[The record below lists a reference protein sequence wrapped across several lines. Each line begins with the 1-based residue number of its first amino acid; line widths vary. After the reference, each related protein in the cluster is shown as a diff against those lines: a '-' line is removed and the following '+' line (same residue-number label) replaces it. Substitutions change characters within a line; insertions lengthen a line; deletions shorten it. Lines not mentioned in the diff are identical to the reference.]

1 MCMKINYH
9 CLLHLFIVL
18 HSPYVFSIYIKSGD
32 AVNGLLTSTA
42 NVVWGV
48 PMLLFYLSTAVMFTV
63 KSKLFQ
69 LTKIHKW
76 AGSTVIRILKPSG
89 RKGTENGIS
98 QFGAFCS
105 VLAACIGTG
114 NIVGVATAISSGG
127 AGAVFWMCLSA
138 FFGMATSYAENTL
151 GIRYRRKEMGK
162 QRGGAFMYMEHGV
175 KMPNLAKSYAALC
188 LFSSLGS
195 GNMTQANSVSES
207 LLNAFNIP
215 KIITGFAVS
224 VICLLIIKGG
234 VKRIAKINE
243 VVVPAMSIGFLTLS
257 FWIIIKNRRKL
268 PNCFKDI
275 FTKSFAKKSG
285 TAFSGVTAMRYG
297 VARGVFS
304 NEAGI
309 GSSTI
314 IHAEDELST
323 ETEQG
328 YLGAFEVFV
337 DTILLCT
344 ITAVSILVSGAFT
357 ENSTLFG
364 AELSIAAYAAL
375 GEWGKKGIAVLT
387 AVFGFASLVG
397 WSFYGEK
404 SGEII
409 FSERISKIY
418 KYVYCTISLFGCIS
432 SPKLIWA
439 LSDITNGLMA
449 LPNLFS
455 IIILRNEVN
464 WERKIKN
471 EGVSK
476 LG

>member
-1 MCMKINYH
+1 
-9 CLLHLFIVL
+9 
-18 HSPYVFSIYIKSGD
+18 
-32 AVNGLLTSTA
+32 
-42 NVVWGV
+42 
-48 PMLLFYLSTAVMFTV
+48 MLLFYLSTAVMFTI

-76 AGSTVIRILKPSG
+76 AGGTVIRILKPSG
-89 RKGTENGIS
+89 RKETKNGIS

-127 AGAVFWMCLSA
+127 AGSVFWMCLSA

-151 GIRYRRKEMGK
+151 GIRYRRREDKK
-162 QRGGAFMYMEHGV
+162 LKGGAFMYMEHGV

-207 LLNAFNIP
+207 LLGAFNIP

-243 VVVPAMSIGFLTLS
+243 VVVPAMSIGFLALS
-257 FWIIIKNRRKL
+257 FWIIIKNRQKL

-275 FTKSFAKKSG
+275 FTKAFAKKSG
-285 TAFSGVTAMRYG
+285 TAFSGVTAIRYG

-314 IHAEDELST
+314 IHAENELGA
-323 ETEQG
+323 EAEQG

-344 ITAVSILVSGAFT
+344 ITALSILVSGAFT

-364 AELSIAAYAAL
+364 AELSIAAYSAL

-387 AVFGFASLVG
+387 AVFGFMSLVG

-409 FSERISKIY
+409 FGEKISKIY
-418 KYVYCTISLFGCIS
+418 KYIYCTISFFGCIS
-432 SPKLIWA
+432 SPKLIWS

-464 WERKIKN
+464 WERKIRN
-471 EGVSK
+471 EGVLKS
-476 LG
+476 G

>member
-1 MCMKINYH
+1 
-9 CLLHLFIVL
+9 
-18 HSPYVFSIYIKSGD
+18 
-32 AVNGLLTSTA
+32 
-42 NVVWGV
+42 
-48 PMLLFYLSTAVMFTV
+48 MLLFYLSAAVMFTV
-63 KSKLFQ
+63 QGKLFQ

-76 AGSTVIRILKPSG
+76 AGGTMARMLRPSG
-89 RKGTENGIS
+89 RKETENGIS

-127 AGAVFWMCLSA
+127 AGSVFWMCLSA

-151 GIRYRRKEMGK
+151 GIRYRRKEAGK
-162 QRGGAFMYMEHGV
+162 LKGGAFMYIEHGV
-175 KMPNLAKSYAALC
+175 KMPYLAKSYAGLC

-207 LLNAFNIP
+207 LLSAFNIP
-215 KIITGFAVS
+215 KIVTGVFVS
-224 VICLLIIKGG
+224 IVCLLIIKGG

-243 VVVPAMSIGFLTLS
+243 YVVPAMSAGFLILS
-257 FWIIIKNRRKL
+257 FWTLIKNRQKL
-268 PNCFKDI
+268 PECSKAI
-275 FTKSFAKKSG
+275 FTKAFAKKGGAS
-285 TAFSGVTAMRYG
+285 FSGVTAMRYG
-297 VARGVFS
+297 VTRGVFS

-323 ETEQG
+323 EIQQG

-344 ITAVSILVSGAFT
+344 ITALSILVSGVFT
-357 ENSTLFG
+357 ESSTLFG
-364 AELSIAAYAAL
+364 AELSIAAYATL
-375 GEWGKKGIAVLT
+375 GEWGKKGIAILT

-404 SGEII
+404 SGEVI
-409 FSERISKIY
+409 FGEKISKVY
-418 KYVYCTISLFGCIS
+418 KYIYCVVSLFGCIS

-455 IIILRNEVN
+455 IITLRNEVK
-464 WERKIKN
+464 WEKKIRN
-471 EGVSK
+471 EDVSK
-476 LG
+476 RKQRLPL

>member
-1 MCMKINYH
+1 
-9 CLLHLFIVL
+9 
-18 HSPYVFSIYIKSGD
+18 
-32 AVNGLLTSTA
+32 
-42 NVVWGV
+42 
-48 PMLLFYLSTAVMFTV
+48 MLLFYLSTAIMFTA
-63 KSKLFQ
+63 KGKLFQ

-76 AGSTVIRILKPSG
+76 AGGTIIRMLKPSG
-89 RKGTENGIS
+89 RKGTKNGIS

-127 AGAVFWMCLSA
+127 AGSVFWMCLSA
-138 FFGMATSYAENTL
+138 FFGMATSYAENSL
-151 GIRYRRKEMGK
+151 GIKYRIKEGGK
-162 QRGGAFMYMEHGV
+162 LKGGAFMYMEYGV
-175 KMPNLAKSYAALC
+175 KMPYLAKSYAGLC

-215 KIITGFAVS
+215 KIITGIAVS

-234 VKRIAKINE
+234 VKRISKINE
-243 VVVPAMSIGFLTLS
+243 IVVPLMSIGFLALS
-257 FWIIIKNRRKL
+257 FLTLIKNRQKL
-268 PNCFKDI
+268 PTCFKDI
-275 FTKSFAKKSG
+275 FTKAFMKKSG
-285 TAFSGVTAMRYG
+285 SAFSGITAMRFG

-314 IHAEDELST
+314 IHAEDERST

-344 ITAVSILVSGAFT
+344 ITALSILVSGVFT

-364 AELSIAAYAAL
+364 AELSIASYAAL

-387 AVFGFASLVG
+387 AVFGFMSLVG

-404 SGEII
+404 SGEVI
-409 FSERISKIY
+409 FGERISKIY
-418 KYVYCTISLFGCIS
+418 KYIYCVISFFGCIS

-455 IIILRNEVN
+455 LIILRDEVK
-464 WERKIKN
+464 WERKIKT
-471 EGVSK
+471 EVFSESG
-476 LG
+476 

>member
-1 MCMKINYH
+1 
-9 CLLHLFIVL
+9 
-18 HSPYVFSIYIKSGD
+18 
-32 AVNGLLTSTA
+32 
-42 NVVWGV
+42 
-48 PMLLFYLSTAVMFTV
+48 MLLFYLSTAIMFTA
-63 KSKLFQ
+63 KGKLFQ

-76 AGSTVIRILKPSG
+76 AGGTIIRMLKPSG
-89 RKGTENGIS
+89 RKGTKNGIS

-127 AGAVFWMCLSA
+127 AGSVFWMCLSA
-138 FFGMATSYAENTL
+138 FFGMATSYAENSL
-151 GIRYRRKEMGK
+151 GIKYRIKEGGK
-162 QRGGAFMYMEHGV
+162 LKGGAFMYMEYGV
-175 KMPNLAKSYAALC
+175 KMPYLAKSYAGLC

-215 KIITGFAVS
+215 KIITGIAVS

-234 VKRIAKINE
+234 VKRISKINE
-243 VVVPAMSIGFLTLS
+243 IVVPLMSIGFLALS
-257 FWIIIKNRRKL
+257 FLTLIKNRQKL
-268 PNCFKDI
+268 PTCFKDI
-275 FTKSFAKKSG
+275 FTKAFMKKSG
-285 TAFSGVTAMRYG
+285 SAFSGITAMRFG

-314 IHAEDELST
+314 IHAEDERST

-344 ITAVSILVSGAFT
+344 ITALSILVSGVFT

-364 AELSIAAYAAL
+364 AELSIASYATL

-387 AVFGFASLVG
+387 AVFGFMSLVG

-404 SGEII
+404 SGEVI
-409 FSERISKIY
+409 FGERISKIY
-418 KYVYCTISLFGCIS
+418 KYIYCVISFFGCIS

-455 IIILRNEVN
+455 LIILRDEVK
-464 WERKIKN
+464 WERKIKT
-471 EGVSK
+471 EVFSESG
-476 LG
+476 